1 MHHRRF
7 SSSRVAEVGLGRRET
22 ASKVGSRPLDSPTSS
37 PGPLNFESRRGFAL
51 HSREKEILRLLR
63 PMITRSILGISSRW
77 NFVARDCLLVKHENS
92 VCFEGTEQN
101 FRKCARSWSGI
112 IRVREEEMLVFL
124 FYERMLSFESVLLL
138 FFFPFFPI
146 LFGYST
152 QALNARR

>member
-1 MHHRRF
+1 M
-7 SSSRVAEVGLGRRET
+7 AEVGLGRRET

-51 HSREKEILRLLR
+51 HSRKRDSSPLTDDNAFDIGN
-63 PMITRSILGISSRW
+63 IISV
-77 NFVARDCLLVKHENS
+77 VARDRSLVKHENS

>member
-1 MHHRRF
+1 
-7 SSSRVAEVGLGRRET
+7 
-22 ASKVGSRPLDSPTSS
+22 
-37 PGPLNFESRRGFAL
+37 
-51 HSREKEILRLLR
+51 
-63 PMITRSILGISSRW
+63 MITRSILGISSRW
-77 NFVARDCLLVKHENS
+77 NFVARDCSLVNS
-92 VCFEGTEQN
+92 VCFEGTERN

-112 IRVREEEMLVFL
+112 IRVREEEMLVFV